1 MIKKTIVALMLF
13 AIVVSLAACGQK
25 GPERVAAD
33 EFYCADCYEERTP
46 YWWQN
51 SEYIENNK
59 KSGLHYQGSLIL
71 YKVLSA
77 RQN

>member
-1 MIKKTIVALMLF
+1 MIKKSIVALMLF

-46 YWWQN
+46 Y
-51 SEYIENNK
+51 
-59 KSGLHYQGSLIL
+59 
-71 YKVLSA
+71 
-77 RQN
+77 